1 MHLNAADA
9 NDHERERHVE
19 RRTKK
24 HCFANTQTE
33 VFTKGRKN
41 NKITKMPSETKSE
54 DKTVF
59 FVFLALS
66 LSDNCADN
74 QILFRHR
81 RHRLSPLQK
90 KKVE

>member
-1 MHLNAADA
+1 
-9 NDHERERHVE
+9 
-19 RRTKK
+19 
-24 HCFANTQTE
+24 
-33 VFTKGRKN
+33 
-41 NKITKMPSETKSE
+41 MPSETKSE

-66 LSDNCADN
+66 LLDNCADN
-74 QILFRHR
+74 QILFRHH